1 MKRNIF
7 FALLLLVAASVQ
19 TLMAQKV
26 VLYKTDKTTAE
37 FELSA
42 LDSIVFVDEV
52 REVDLAALNV
62 QDDTDDAADVF
73 LLFKDGSYMLCNA
86 KNSEGYGVVYMNSSI
101 DGEFEDGI
109 TIFLDEEG
117 TPLMASTSAGVFM
130 FDNIEEDNFDVAF
143 INGDEE
149 TSVFRD
155 VALEAEGSPQQSTRK
170 KSIISPYVDAWNTLR
185 VDGHWYWDEH
195 NKKALVPFLC
205 KVASFA
211 ITAGDA
217 MWGTGQV
224 SLYYTFVSEF
234 YKSSYYRTDW
244 ADAVDAVFGGG
255 LYSLSGVNVGAFI
268 GKGELIVTPSK
279 YSLSTLAMMLNKYG
293 DEELEKLGQYEER
306 VSPLLN
312 PELWKITLAPSL
324 LECDSDDGWYFVDV
338 NSKAMWDIDVSHIAS
353 EWCEVVKPSN
363 IQVAVHVRPN
373 NSEQSRI
380 CYLLVYSKANI
391 ISIPTV
397 ALTIRQMGKPKQ
409 LCPDDN
415 HPHAIDL
422 GLPSGTKWCCCNVGA
437 STPEGYGGYYA
448 WGETSEKDYYSLKTN
463 KYYKDTGDESG
474 WTKYCTY
481 TYHGYNGFTD
491 GKTELDLSDDV
502 ARVRMGAPWRMP
514 TIAQQDELRENCTR
528 QWTQLNGVNGILVTG
543 PNGGSVFLPAAGFRW
558 NDGLYD
564 AGSYGDY
571 WSCSLGAGGSYDLGF
586 DSDGW
591 CWYGYGRPYG
601 LSVRAVR
608 VQN

>member
-1 MKRNIF
+1 MKRKSF
-7 FALLLLVAASVQ
+7 WALLLLVAASVQ

-73 LLFKDGSYMLCNA
+73 LLFKDGSYILCNA

-117 TPLMASTSAGVFM
+117 TPLMASTSAGKFM
-130 FDNIEEDNFDVAF
+130 FDNIEENSFDFAY

-155 VALEAEGSPQQSTRK
+155 VDLGAEGSPQLSTRK
-170 KSIISPYVDAWNTLR
+170 KSIISPYVDAWKTLR
-185 VDGHWYWDEH
+185 VDGHWFWDEH

-217 MWGTGQV
+217 VWGTGQV
-224 SLYYTFVSEF
+224 SLAYTFVSEF
-234 YKSSYYRTDW
+234 YKSSYHRSDW
-244 ADAVDAVFGGG
+244 MDAVDTSFGAG

-268 GKGELIVTPSK
+268 GNGELIITPSK

-373 NSEQSRI
+373 ESEQSRT

-397 ALTIRQMGKPKQ
+397 ALTIRQKGKPKQ
-409 LCPDDN
+409 LCPDEN

-448 WGETSEKDYYSLKTN
+448 WGETSEKGIYNHETYAYVVVDTESGYYYYSNIGSEIAGTR
-463 KYYKDTGDESG
+463 Y
-474 WTKYCTY
+474 
-481 TYHGYNGFTD
+481 
-491 GKTELDLSDDV
+491 DV
-502 ARVRMGAPWRMP
+502 ARVRMGVPWRMP
-514 TIAQQDELRENCTR
+514 SHKLQMELMNNCSR
-528 QWTQLNGVNGILVTG
+528 LWTKQNGVEGILVTG
-543 PNGGSVFLPAAGFRW
+543 PNGNKIFLPAAGGR
-558 NDGLYD
+558 GS
-564 AGSYGDY
+564 AGPM
-571 WSCSLGAGGSYDLGF
+571 GAGLCGYFWSSSYSSSGYPYTMYFL
-586 DSDGW
+586 SDKW
-591 CWYGYGRPYG
+591 GYELSSQEGG
-601 LSVRAVR
+601 TSVRAVR
-608 VQN
+608 P